1 MKKGTVLV
9 VLGLCLTFLVFGI
22 SRIRASAD
30 ENDRIMS
37 VVAPIQDLSMK
48 TSQDLKVLNE
58 MGIVI
63 APCEEDTL
71 ISEGQAKQIAS
82 EFSPLGSKAA
92 SEIVVEK
99 VNLFDKTVLKFPD
112 KAYEKNPTLKENG
125 FVRNMPCYLVSM
137 RGLKI
142 AQHRKTNLYS
152 KPQETLYFSEVVY
165 VIDANSGEMLYNFSY
180 R

>member
-71 ISEGQAKQIAS
+71 ISEEQAKQIAIRILKKR
-82 EFSPLGSKAA
+82 FS
-92 SEIVVEK
+92 VVTAK
-99 VNLFDKTVLKFPD
+99 KQQKLLHSRQRTII
-112 KAYEKNPTLKENG
+112 YT
-125 FVRNMPCYLVSM
+125 
-137 RGLKI
+137 I
-142 AQHRKTNLYS
+142 
-152 KPQETLYFSEVVY
+152 
-165 VIDANSGEMLYNFSY
+165 
-180 R
+180 